1 MGRMGRLTLDQF
13 NDTMPVTAPAIQEKQ
28 FWYRDVTMM
37 FIQYRTDEEAL
48 LRVLPDGLE
57 LGDDPVAVVMIGDYH
72 FSTFGPYPEVVFS
85 IPCLLDGEPVSYA
98 HYLFVDQEAPL
109 IAGREVWGYA
119 KKLAHI
125 EFINQS
131 EQYMAIVER
140 PRGNRI
146 LTAVMR
152 TVDNV
157 PADAFPSVPS
167 VSLKMIPDAEE
178 NSGNRGQ
185 AISQLVR
192 TEVAFSPVVATDGL
206 SEVWTG
212 PGSLVF
218 DAQSANDPWHELP
231 VREVLSCTYGKFN
244 FYLPKGKIVK
254 TY

>member
-1 MGRMGRLTLDQF
+1 MGRMGRLTLDKF
-13 NDTMPVTAPAIQEKQ
+13 GATMPVTAPAIQESP
-28 FWYRDVTMM
+28 FWYRGVTMM
-37 FIQYRTDEEAL
+37 FVQYRTDEEAL
-48 LRVLPDGLE
+48 LRVLPEGLE
-57 LGDDPVAVVMIGDYH
+57 LGDDPTAVVAIGDYH
-72 FSTFGPYPEVVFS
+72 FSTFGPYPEAIFS

-125 EFINQS
+125 EFIRQS
-131 EQYMAIVER
+131 EEYMAIVER

-157 PADAFPSVPS
+157 PAENFVSLPSVA
-167 VSLKMIPDAEE
+167 LKMIPDAEP
-178 NSGNRGQ
+178 NGNRGQ

-192 TEVAFSPVVATDGL
+192 TEVEFAPVTATDGL

-231 VREVLSCTYGKFN
+231 VREVLSCTYGTFN